1 MSKNQKSISYIY
13 VKSYGAH
20 PVGCIGSTTFD
31 AIAEASAVYQLGTSF
46 VGTVVNDL
54 ETDVQGVGE
63 VLPLRSAIQLRTTH
77 HPQVS
82 RTDWLETGA

>member
-63 VLPLRSAIQLRTTH
+63 VLPCGRPFS
-77 HPQVS
+77 
-82 RTDWLETGA
+82 

>member
-54 ETDVQGVGE
+54 ETDVQGGLERFCLAVGD
-63 VLPLRSAIQLRTTH
+63 SAKDD
-77 HPQVS
+77 S
-82 RTDWLETGA
+82 SSTGKSD